1 MQLPF
6 LKKNESSPSREYFFA
21 LEIDHGL
28 VKSAVWSVINDK
40 PQVLAVSSNQPWDD
54 KSESSLISAADT
66 ALSDASSHLD
76 PSGKVE
82 IHKVIFGLPADWVGA
97 DKISP
102 SQLHLLK
109 ALSEKL
115 DLVPVGFVVTP
126 EAATKYLQSTE
137 GVPPTIILI
146 GFWPHSLEITLVRLG
161 KTDGTQLV
169 QKSSHLA
176 DDVVEGLSRF
186 SDIDMLPSRMLL
198 YDSGIDLEEVKQ
210 LLLAHP
216 WQSPQK
222 RLPFLHFPKIEIL
235 PADFSIRAIALSG
248 GSEVARAT
256 GLINPGEPEVV
267 PEPAHSATD
276 LGFIQDEDVATQSP
290 PPPPPPSEPEPVPV
304 VLPPRPPA
312 ERDPAL
318 RDKFKFPTIHL
329 PKIRLNF
336 SAIALVSVLA
346 FLAIVGGLG
355 AAYWYLPKAEV
366 ILFVT
371 PKNLEHQFELIAG
384 GKDLPAESLEV
395 PVSADKS
402 IPATGSKLVGD
413 KATGSV
419 TIFNNVPAT
428 RAIPAGTKLTS
439 PSGIKFVTDE
449 SVSIAS
455 GSGSSSNPLPGKT
468 TVKVTA
474 ASIGSDSN
482 LSAGTEFSVGTYP
495 LYETSAKNDDKAL
508 SGGTSRQAK
517 VVAKDDA
524 AKLRSDLTDTLKNQA
539 KDELSQ
545 KVSADQ
551 QLIAESISLQSASE
565 DFNHK
570 VDEETDNV
578 SLKLSATARG
588 LAVSKSGLQSI
599 IDAQVNPQIPSGY
612 VFDTDVTQ
620 SMTVKKADKNTAT
633 FQVRVAALLLPEV
646 DTTQI
651 AKDIAGKYPDR
662 AKEYLQSLPAVG
674 QIDILISPRLPAF
687 LATLPRLSS
696 HINVSVRSLK

>member
-28 VKSAVWSVINDK
+28 VKSAVWSVVNDK

-54 KSESSLISAADT
+54 KTESSLISAADA
-66 ALSDASSHLD
+66 ALSDATSHLD
-76 PSGKVE
+76 PAGKVD
-82 IHKVIFGLPADWVGA
+82 IHKVIFGLPADWVRA

-137 GVPPTIILI
+137 GVPPTTILI

-161 KTDGTQLV
+161 KIDGTHLV

-210 LLLAHP
+210 LLLAYP
-216 WQSPQK
+216 WQAPQK
-222 RLPFLHFPKIEIL
+222 HLPFLHFPKVEIL
-235 PADFSIRAIALSG
+235 PADFTIRAIALSG

-256 GLINPGEPEVV
+256 GLIDTREEEPSIESQ
-267 PEPAHSATD
+267 PAHSASD
-276 LGFIQDEDVATQSP
+276 LGFVQDLDVATQSP
-290 PPPPPPSEPEPVPV
+290 PPPSEPEPAPV
-304 VLPPRPPA
+304 VLPPKP
-312 ERDPAL
+312 
-318 RDKFKFPTIHL
+318 KFHFPRFNLPTIHL
-329 PKIRLNF
+329 PRIHLNF
-336 SAIALVSVLA
+336 SAVAIISVLA
-346 FLAIVGGLG
+346 FLAIVGGLS
-355 AAYWYLPKAEV
+355 AAYWYLPRAEV
-366 ILFVT
+366 VLFVI
-371 PKNLEHQFELIAG
+371 PKNLEHQFELVAG
-384 GKDLPAESLEV
+384 GKDLPAESLEA

-402 IPATGSKLVGD
+402 TPTTGSKLVGD

-419 TIFNNVPAT
+419 AITNNVGST
-428 RAIPAGTKLTS
+428 RVLSVGTILTS
-439 PSGIKFVTDE
+439 PSGLKFVLDE
-449 SVSIAS
+449 SVTVASAS
-455 GSGSSSNPLPGKT
+455 GDATNLQPGKA

-474 ASIGSDSN
+474 SQIGADSN
-482 LSAGTEFSVGTYP
+482 LSAGTIFRVGTYSA
-495 LYETSAKNDDKAL
+495 LETAAKNDAAI

-517 VVAKDDA
+517 VVSKDDA
-524 AKLRSDLTDTLKNQA
+524 AKLRNDLTETLKNKA

-545 KVSADQ
+545 KVSSED
-551 QLIAESISLQSASE
+551 QLIAESISLQSMSE

-570 VDEETDNV
+570 VDEEADDV

-588 LAVSKSGLQSI
+588 LVVSRTNLQSI
-599 IDAQVNPQIPSGY
+599 IDVEVNPQIPAGY

-620 SMTVKKADKNTAT
+620 SMTVKKTDKNTAT
-633 FQVRVAALLLPEV
+633 FQVRVAALLLPQM
-646 DTTQI
+646 DTVKI
-651 AKDIAGKYPDR
+651 ASDIAGKYPDR
-662 AKEYLQSLPAVG
+662 AKEYLQSLSSVG
-674 QIDILISPRLPAF
+674 QIDILIQPRLPAF
-687 LATLPRLSS
+687 LATLPRIPS
-696 HINVSVRSLK
+696 HITVSVRSLK

>member
-6 LKKNESSPSREYFFA
+6 LKKNETSTREYFFA

-28 VKSAVWSVINDK
+28 VKSAVWSVVNDK

-54 KSESSLISAADT
+54 KAESSLISAADA

-82 IHKVIFGLPADWVGA
+82 IHKVIFGLPSDWVGV
-97 DKISP
+97 DKISS

-146 GFWPHSLEITLVRLG
+146 GFWPHTLEITLVRLG
-161 KTDGTQLV
+161 KIDGTHLV

-176 DDVVEGLSRF
+176 DDVTEGLSRF

-222 RLPFLHFPKIEIL
+222 HLSFLHFPKVEIL
-235 PADFSIRAIALSG
+235 PSDFSIRAIALSG

-256 GLINPGEPEVV
+256 GLISPSETET
-267 PEPAHSATD
+267 ETTSESTHSAAE

-304 VLPPRPPA
+304 VVPSKP
-312 ERDPAL
+312 
-318 RDKFKFPTIHL
+318 KFKFPALHL
-329 PKIRLNF
+329 PKIHLNF
-336 SAIALVSVLA
+336 SAVAVISVLA
-346 FLAIVGGLG
+346 LLAVIGGLG

-371 PKNLEHQFELIAG
+371 PKNLEHQFELVAG
-384 GKDLPAESLEV
+384 GKDLPAEVLEI

-402 IPATGSKLVGD
+402 IPVTGSKLVGD

-428 RAIPAGTKLTS
+428 RSIPAGTKITS

-449 SVSIAS
+449 STTVAS

-474 ASIGSDSN
+474 SSIGTDSN

-495 LYETSAKNDDKAL
+495 LYETSAKNDTAL

-517 VVAKDDA
+517 VVAKDDV

-539 KDELSQ
+539 KDQLSQ
-545 KVSADQ
+545 KVSSDQ

-570 VDEETDNV
+570 VDEETDNL
-578 SLKLSATARG
+578 SLKLSATAHG
-588 LAVSKSGLQSI
+588 LAVSKSDLQSI
-599 IDAQVNPQIPSGY
+599 VDAQVNPQIPSGY

-620 SMTVKKADKNTAT
+620 SMTVKKADKTTAT
-633 FQVRVAALLLPEV
+633 FQVRVSARLLPQI
-646 DTTQI
+646 DAAQI
-651 AKDIAGKYPDR
+651 AKDITGKYPDR
-662 AKEYLQSLPAVG
+662 VKEYLQSLPAVG
-674 QIDILISPRLPAF
+674 QIDILISPRLPVF
-687 LATLPRLSS
+687 LATLPRIPS
-696 HINVSVRSLK
+696 HITVSVRSLK